1 MVFHASTLPFLICY
15 CSFVPCKPLA
25 ADQSVCG
32 NTLCVSSFKVDAEKR
47 ATCWRD
53 LVDLHSNCWR
63 DSRERIEGWLGGGF
77 KYWSF
82 SSLFGVSWSNLTC
95 AYFSD
100 GLKLNHQLVLMKVW
114 EFKNYGDLNRSSQ
127 VNVELMGSMET
138 QGLFWYACQKSDT
151 QQPGMDTLQYFG
163 KECLGPTNVPRT
175 ESHVNFVRNFWGATW
190 IRWTRSSV
198 KCLGEWKHGKRFNL
212 EHTCLV
218 PAFGWAIIKNHDPWW
233 WQCQDKPRPSVV
245 HRRKCEGDSCAAVGK
260 AALESTALQSTFFF
274 GLTRCS

>member
-82 SSLFGVSWSNLTC
+82 SSLFGVSWSNLTT
-95 AYFSD
+95 AHIFQMGWNSTTNSRVD
-100 GLKLNHQLVLMKVW
+100 EGLGIQKS
-114 EFKNYGDLNRSSQ
+114 GDLNRSSQ

-151 QQPGMDTLQYFG
+151 QQPGMDTKRSILARNVWDLLTSPEL
-163 KECLGPTNVPRT
+163 KVMWILCEISEVPRGSD
-175 ESHVNFVRNFWGATW
+175 EQEV
-190 IRWTRSSV
+190 
-198 KCLGEWKHGKRFNL
+198 L
-212 EHTCLV
+212 
-218 PAFGWAIIKNHDPWW
+218 
-233 WQCQDKPRPSVV
+233 
-245 HRRKCEGDSCAAVGK
+245 
-260 AALESTALQSTFFF
+260 
-274 GLTRCS
+274 